1 MTVRLEFSKY
11 CDLHFVRYCQIERL
25 YIPGSATPMHQ
36 AGSSLAV
43 AGQRGSLLAGQRPGP
58 RSRPAQSCLM
68 YRPRKGVCKRFPGLM
83 SLLRIRFRACHD
95 VQFSSVTMF
104 WGRWLQP
111 YIPVLSGFN
120 TISFSWKC
128 FAKILKK
135 KKKMRK
141 SDAFQGV

>member
-1 MTVRLEFSKY
+1 MTVRLEFNKY
-11 CDLHFVRYCQIERL
+11 FDLYFVRYCQIERL

-83 SLLRIRFRACHD
+83 SLLRIRFRACHV
-95 VQFSSVTMF
+95 VQFVRLQCFEDDDFNHIF
-104 WGRWLQP
+104 W
-111 YIPVLSGFN
+111 
-120 TISFSWKC
+120 SFQVSTRYH
-128 FAKILKK
+128 FPGNV
-135 KKKMRK
+135 
-141 SDAFQGV
+141 SQNF